1 MSISDEKFYA
11 QRDANFKDRVYRAL
25 FDDHPNSGHS
35 DEEVLELITK
45 LKAEDNQVS
54 DLMEK
59 HPTDEYLAVTLSTD
73 YKEGY
78 IGNQLEFL
86 SEVLKDFCIKHNLEF
101 LSADDLLFDPS
112 NELTEYQHDWLVG
125 YCSTWD
131 IISSQEHELINEHLV
146 VEASK

>member
-1 MSISDEKFYA
+1 MTNAEAKFYA
-11 QRDANFKDRVYRAL
+11 QRDANFKDRVYRTL
-25 FDDHPNSGHS
+25 FDDDPSGHS

-54 DLMEK
+54 VLMEN
-59 HPTDEYLAVTLSTD
+59 YD
-73 YKEGY
+73 YTEGY

-86 SEVLKDFCIKHNLEF
+86 SEVLKDFCTLHNLEF

-146 VEASK
+146 VEAAK

>member
-1 MSISDEKFYA
+1 MI
-11 QRDANFKDRVYRAL
+11 
-25 FDDHPNSGHS
+25 
-35 DEEVLELITK
+35 ELITK

-54 DLMEK
+54 DLMENGE
-59 HPTDEYLAVTLSTD
+59 TEIQLD
-73 YKEGY
+73 YDYTEGY